1 VIIGTY
7 SDDGQAPGRTPVV
20 DLVLPD
26 DAVTQTFAI
35 LGKRGSGKSSAA
47 KVMAEEMHAAGHQWV
62 AVDPKG
68 DWHGLRSSVDG
79 KQPGLPI
86 PVFGGLHGDLD
97 LSPTAGAVMAE
108 LIVTQG
114 ISCVLDVSGFDTKAD
129 QIRFLTDLGQGLYN
143 HARRQLSPIHLFL
156 EEADEFLPQMV
167 DKDMGRCVGVW
178 TRIIKLG
185 RSFGLG
191 ATLITQRSA
200 SVNKGALTQV
210 DTLVA
215 MRTTAPTDRKTE
227 VIVEVPVAVVPPEQ
241 LIGRGDP
248 VIADATLL
256 EAAGW

>member
-1 VIIGTY
+1 MIIGTY

-97 LSPTAGAVMAE
+97 LSPAAGAVMAE
-108 LIVTQG
+108 LIVTQ
-114 ISCVLDVSGFDTKAD
+114 
-129 QIRFLTDLGQGLYN
+129 
-143 HARRQLSPIHLFL
+143 
-156 EEADEFLPQMV
+156 
-167 DKDMGRCVGVW
+167 
-178 TRIIKLG
+178 
-185 RSFGLG
+185 
-191 ATLITQRSA
+191 
-200 SVNKGALTQV
+200 
-210 DTLVA
+210 
-215 MRTTAPTDRKTE
+215 
-227 VIVEVPVAVVPPEQ
+227 

-248 VIADATLL
+248 VIASDVLDRCHHVVQIPAPLPWSMNVAQAAAIVIHDRYSKVQRDAR
-256 EAAGW
+256 G